1 VTRTVVKA
9 NYVPLG
15 GGRSAVKA
23 SAGYYG
29 HRPNGDG
36 ERHWRPGFDA
46 EREGL
51 DKEEVY
57 GRVREAKGEYAY
69 RIVVSPG
76 REMEAEEVR
85 RWTREVMES
94 VECEGGEWV
103 AFVHDDHTKHPHAH
117 VIAFTSSKLA
127 REDFAQMREEGDRS
141 AESVLE
147 FRAEVTQD
155 PMGTEVWGSYQGRA
169 SEEQER
175 GSGVEV

>member
-15 GGRSAVKA
+15 GGRSAVRA

-29 HRPNGDG
+29 HRPDRDG
-36 ERHWRPGFDA
+36 ERHWRPGFDS

-51 DKEEVY
+51 GKEEVY
-57 GRVREAKGEYAY
+57 GRVKEAEGEYAY
-69 RIVVSPG
+69 RIVLSPG
-76 REMEAEEVR
+76 KEMEADEVR

-94 VECEGGEWV
+94 VERGGGEWV
-103 AFVHDDHTKHPHAH
+103 AFVHDDHTDHPHAH
-117 VIAFTSSKLA
+117 VIAFTDSKLA

-141 AESVLE
+141 AEPVLE

-155 PMGTEVWGSYQGRA
+155 PMGAEDWVPYQGRVP
-169 SEEQER
+169 EERAR
-175 GSGVEV
+175 GSEVEA

>member
-1 VTRTVVKA
+1 VKA

-29 HRPNGDG
+29 HRPDGEG

-76 REMEAEEVR
+76 REMEADEVR

-94 VECEGGEWV
+94 VERGGREWV

-117 VIAFTSSKLA
+117 VIAFTDSKLG
-127 REDFAQMREEGDRS
+127 REDFAHMREEGDRF
-141 AESVLE
+141 AESVME
-147 FRAEVTQD
+147 FRSEATQD
-155 PMGTEVWGSYQGRA
+155 PMGREDWSSYQGRT
-169 SEEQER
+169 SEERER
-175 GSGVEV
+175 GSEVEV

>member
-15 GGRSAVKA
+15 GGRSAVRS

-29 HRPNGDG
+29 HRPDEDG

-46 EREGL
+46 EKEGL
-51 DKEEVY
+51 NKEEVY
-57 GRVREAKGEYAY
+57 GLIGEAEGEYAY
-69 RIVVSPG
+69 RIVLSPG
-76 REMEAEEVR
+76 REMEADEVR

-94 VECEGGEWV
+94 VERRGGEWV
-103 AFVHDDHTKHPHAH
+103 AFVHDDHTAHPHAH
-117 VIAFTSSKLA
+117 VIAFTDSKLG

-141 AESVLE
+141 AEPVLE

-155 PMGTEVWGSYQGRA
+155 PMGTEGWGSYEGRA
-169 SEEQER
+169 SEERKRVSE
-175 GSGVEV
+175 VEV

>member
-1 VTRTVVKA
+1 VKA

-29 HRPNGDG
+29 HRPDGEG

-76 REMEAEEVR
+76 REMEADEVR

-94 VECEGGEWV
+94 VERRGGEWV
-103 AFVHDDHTKHPHAH
+103 AFVHDDHTAHPHAH
-117 VIAFTSSKLA
+117 VIAFTGSKLA

-155 PMGTEVWGSYQGRA
+155 PMGTEDWSPYQARLA
-169 SEEQER
+169 EERER
-175 GSGVEV
+175 GSEVEV